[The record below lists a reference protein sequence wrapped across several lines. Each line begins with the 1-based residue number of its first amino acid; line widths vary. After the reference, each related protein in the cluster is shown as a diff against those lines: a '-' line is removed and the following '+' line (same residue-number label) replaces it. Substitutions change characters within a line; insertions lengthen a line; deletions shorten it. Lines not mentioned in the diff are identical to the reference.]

1 MGNQEFET
9 IARVLVRDYYN
20 INAPRNAI
28 PCCISI
34 DDVYV
39 VWLCK
44 TLGNNKALLSTT
56 VEDGRYYEVTY
67 NGEKCEFYFDAYKK
81 QENVCVPRENW
92 QEAFA

>member
-1 MGNQEFET
+1 MGNHEFET
-9 IARVLVRDYYN
+9 IARCLVRDYYN
-20 INAPRNAI
+20 LHASACSV
-28 PCCISI
+28 PCCLSI

-39 VWLCK
+39 VWICK
-44 TLGNNKALLSTT
+44 TLGNNKALLSTIAS
-56 VEDGRYYEVTY
+56 DGMYYEVTY